1 MHNLVFP
8 LFKNHAI
15 DNLKRNRGNKYK
27 KKPKTKPCYR
37 PMERWV
43 GLLQRKG
50 KRRHM
55 ITLSEHKQLALMS
68 ESRSRL
74 SRREIN

>member
-43 GLLQRKG
+43 GLLQRKV
-50 KRRHM
+50 KSV
-55 ITLSEHKQLALMS
+55 I
-68 ESRSRL
+68 
-74 SRREIN
+74 